1 MSVWENGKHTD
12 RKKKMRKKS
21 KIKEWNMIIRYSD
34 RKKRREG
41 INMEET
47 IGKTYHEHRRHQDI
61 TIANTACAIKKTNN
75 FLFFNKFQYSYT
87 NPGLKIP
94 WCEHYL
100 LYRTNTRNS
109 FSSII
114 FRSASLY
121 KNA

>member
-1 MSVWENGKHTD
+1 
-12 RKKKMRKKS
+12 
-21 KIKEWNMIIRYSD
+21 
-34 RKKRREG
+34 
-41 INMEET
+41 MEET

-114 FRSASLY
+114 FRSWRIIIQKRVACRNETYATSCFAIKGNFVLY
-121 KNA
+121 SNVFNVY